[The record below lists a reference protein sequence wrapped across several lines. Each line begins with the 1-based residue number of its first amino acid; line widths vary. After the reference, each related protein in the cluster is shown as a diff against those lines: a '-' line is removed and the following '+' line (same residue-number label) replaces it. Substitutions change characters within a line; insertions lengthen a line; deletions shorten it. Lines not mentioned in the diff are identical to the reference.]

1 MGAGITALFEWIEA
15 TSLSAAIRESNWL
28 YPFIEII
35 HIFGIVLVAGGAVFF
50 DLHLLSLNH
59 AAPSDKRPF
68 RLLSWSR
75 RGLLLAIPS
84 GILLFCTNAVT
95 LSADPVFWT
104 KLSLLLLAAFNAWI
118 FHIRVYM
125 PYYLNNALSF
135 RWSVAKINAVIS
147 ILLWMSIIAC
157 GRLLAY

>member
-1 MGAGITALFEWIEA
+1 VGAGITAFFEWIEA

-50 DLHLLSLNH
+50 DLHVLSLKH
-59 AAPSDKRPF
+59 TVPSDRRPF

-84 GILLFCTNAVT
+84 GILLFSTNAVS

-104 KLSLLLLAAFNAWI
+104 KLSLLLLAAFNAWV
-118 FHIRVYM
+118 FHVRVYL
-125 PYYLNNALSF
+125 PYYRNNSPFF
-135 RWSVAKINAVIS
+135 RWSVAKTNAVVS